1 MAEPMEAPARK
12 TNVWIILAIV
22 GGIIL
27 ICCCVLAA
35 IIGVLMM
42 FAPELEVL
50 LTPPAP
56 Y

>member
-12 TNVWIILAIV
+12 TNVWIIVAIV

-27 ICCCVLAA
+27 ICCCVIAA
-35 IIGVLMM
+35 IIGVITML
-42 FAPELEVL
+42 PELEVL